1 MTRARS
7 LRSRQGAGRLAALP
21 ALGIRP
27 STAEVVRLLLD
38 EALREASDRA
48 AAEGRRT
55 VVLDAGCGR
64 VSALRPFRQR
74 IGEIVGLDVV
84 PQPSASIEH
93 LDRFVLADMCTAA
106 GAFAAGTFD
115 VVLLSFTVEHL
126 RDPAAALAN
135 LAVWTRP
142 GGTLV
147 ATTVNRRHPFVAAY
161 LAMPS
166 GVRSRLQ
173 RVVKARPEDAHELVG
188 ACNTQD
194 ELATALQAAGW
205 TDVRVFPVGHLARA
219 WNRTWATFALGL
231 AGDLVTRG
239 MPARRST
246 IVATTRRAGGPSVQ
260 EEIAASHETEA
271 R

>member
-1 MTRARS
+1 MTRAGS
-7 LRSRQGAGRLAALP
+7 LRSRRGAGRLAALP

-27 STAEVVRLLLD
+27 STTDVVRLLLD

-48 AAEGRRT
+48 ATEGRRT

-74 IGEIVGLDVV
+74 AGEIVGLDID
-84 PQPSASIEH
+84 PQPSGSVEH
-93 LDRFVLADMCTAA
+93 LDRFVLADMCTEA
-106 GAFAAGTFD
+106 GAFAPATFD

-135 LAVWTRP
+135 LATWTRT

-161 LAMPS
+161 LVLPPK
-166 GVRSRLQ
+166 VRDRLQ
-173 RVVKARPEDAHELVG
+173 RVVKEHREDAHALVG
-188 ACNTQD
+188 ACNTRS
-194 ELATALQAAGW
+194 ELAAALRDAGW
-205 TDVRVFPVGHLARA
+205 TDVRVFTVGHLARA
-219 WNRTWATFALGL
+219 WNRTWTTFAVGL
-231 AGDLVTRG
+231 AGDLITRT

-246 IVATTRRAGGPSVQ
+246 IVAVARRASGPRRQ
-260 EEIAASHETEA
+260 AGPAAAIETMS

>member
-1 MTRARS
+1 MARARS
-7 LRSRQGAGRLAALP
+7 LRTERGAGRLAALP

-38 EALREASDRA
+38 EALREASARA

-64 VSALRPFRQR
+64 VSALRPFRPR

-84 PQPSASIEH
+84 PQPSGSIEH
-93 LDRFVLADMCTAA
+93 LDRFVLADMCIEA

-115 VVLLSFTVEHL
+115 VVLLSFTIEHL

-135 LAVWTRP
+135 LAAWTRP

-166 GVRSRLQ
+166 RIRDRLQ
-173 RVVKARPEDAHELVG
+173 RMVKARPEDAHELVG
-188 ACNTQD
+188 ACNTRS
-194 ELATALQAAGW
+194 ELAIALRGAGW
-205 TDVRVFPVGHLARA
+205 TDVRAFTVGHLARA
-219 WNRTWATFALGL
+219 WNRTWPTFALGL

-246 IVATTRRAGGPSVQ
+246 IVATTRRTGGPSGQ
-260 EEIAASHETEA
+260 KGTAASLETEA